1 MRPAQG
7 SAHPLHNGRSAVT
20 LAADRSPFDLTGRVA
35 VVTGGGR
42 GIGLAIARGLGAAG
56 AQILIADRDE
66 PRGAAAVAALQDAGV
81 RAVCLRTDVT
91 DPSSIGAALDAAE
104 SGLGGFDILV
114 NNAGMSQ
121 RTPAEEYSPEDL
133 RRMTALNLDGVFFG
147 MQAAARR
154 WIAARRPGSIVN
166 LASFA
171 GVVADPLSAPYA
183 ATKGAVVQLTR
194 TCAVE
199 WAPHGIRVNAIGPGY
214 VRTEMTAPAL
224 AEPETRR
231 RILERTP
238 LGRVAEPEDLAGAA
252 VFLASDASRYVTG
265 HVLMVDGGWTAL

>member
-1 MRPAQG
+1 MSEAG
-7 SAHPLHNGRSAVT
+7 G
-20 LAADRSPFDLTGRVA
+20 RSPFDLTGRTA

-42 GIGLAIARGLGAAG
+42 GIGLAIAQGLGTAG
-56 AQILIADRDE
+56 AQVLIAEMDE
-66 PRGAAAVAALQDAGV
+66 ERGRSAAATLQDAGV
-81 RAVCLRTDVT
+81 RAVSARTDVT
-91 DPSSIGAALDAAE
+91 DPASIAAAIAAAE
-104 SGLGGFDILV
+104 SELGGFDILV

-121 RTPAEEYSPEDL
+121 RTPAEEYSVQDL
-133 RRMTALNLDGVFFG
+133 HRITALNLDGVFFG

-154 WIAARRPGSIVN
+154 WIAAERPGAIVN

-171 GVVADPLSAPYA
+171 GIVADPLSAPYA

-214 VRTEMTAPAL
+214 VRTEMTTPAL

-238 LGRVAEPEDLAGAA
+238 LGRVAEPDDLAGAA

-265 HVLMVDGGWTAL
+265 HLLMVDGGWTAL